1 MSTVFSAL
9 AKFFLKMFSEIILYD
24 FCLSD
29 RQEAPST
36 ADRPGWGLLVCLIKV
51 LLRLFVGISAVS
63 AFLDEIHEILFRQIS
78 GDISV
83 ILSLRG
89 DEVGCRIA

>member
-1 MSTVFSAL
+1 MIFVYLTGKKPHPQHRL
-9 AKFFLKMFSEIILYD
+9 
-24 FCLSD
+24 
-29 RQEAPST
+29 
-36 ADRPGWGLLVCLIKV
+36 GWGLLVCWIKV

>member
-1 MSTVFSAL
+1 MIFVYLTG
-9 AKFFLKMFSEIILYD
+9 KKT
-24 FCLSD
+24 
-29 RQEAPST
+29 PSI
-36 ADRPGWGLLVCLIKV
+36 ADRPGWGLLICLIKV

-63 AFLDEIHEILFRQIS
+63 AFLDEIHEIIFRQVS

-83 ILSLRG
+83 ILSLRC